1 MKTLSYLFSV
11 LIAAFCISLNAY
23 SQEVTTEQKENISS
37 EIAAA
42 FENSVRAAENLDAK
56 LLVDGVD
63 DNLQAGFIINGQFFR
78 LFSGVM
84 EDFKGNAKG
93 CKSQKMDIINKKITV
108 LGENAALLAASGN
121 YSLYLEDG
129 RTLTGKFAWT
139 IVYSKVEGEW
149 KIIHS
154 HM

>member
-42 FENSVRAAENLDAK
+42 FENSVRAAENLNAK
-56 LLVDGVD
+56 LLADGVD

-78 LFSGVM
+78 LFSEVM
-84 EDFKGNAKG
+84 NDFKGNAKG
-93 CKSQKMDIINKKITV
+93 CKISSNRNT
-108 LGENAALLAASGN
+108 
-121 YSLYLEDG
+121 
-129 RTLTGKFAWT
+129 
-139 IVYSKVEGEW
+139 
-149 KIIHS
+149 
-154 HM
+154 